1 MKKKLIKESLG
12 KERLVAEIRGAGLR
26 ATASRVTVLD
36 MLHRSNRPISH
47 AEVVAELKAFTWD
60 QSTLYRNL
68 IDLSE
73 AGLVRRSEVGDRT
86 WRFEIS
92 CEHGHSDHIAH
103 FLCRDCGDIACLPE
117 LIVAPKGSDRLPLAL
132 TRGEIEVQVLG
143 SCDGCISNA

>member
-1 MKKKLIKESLG
+1 M
-12 KERLVAEIRGAGLR
+12 
-26 ATASRVTVLD
+26 LD
-36 MLHRSNRPISH
+36 VLHRSNRPISH
-47 AEVVAELKAFTWD
+47 AEVVEELKAFTWD

-73 AGLVRRSEVGDRT
+73 AGLLRRSEVGDRT

-103 FLCRDCGDIACLPE
+103 FLCRECGDIACLPE
-117 LIVAPKGSDRLPLAL
+117 LTVVPKAGNTLPLAL

-143 SCDGCISNA
+143 SCDGCISDAR